1 MLKNAKIASVGDVIR
16 GYDFKPMVG
25 RNDCFVE
32 GDVESITNEMGY
44 MAYKI
49 TCTKDVF
56 DGAVQPKGKH
66 SRVGKIVQSMY
77 CHRRYSI
84 EQNGQRIQPISRFR
98 DRDRSSV
105 CFSRSVTLSGLS

>member
-1 MLKNAKIASVGDVIR
+1 MLKNAKLASVGDTIR

-32 GDVESITNEMGY
+32 GTVEATTNETGY

-56 DGAVQPKGKH
+56 DGVSNPKGKG
-66 SRVGKIVQSMY
+66 SRVGKIVYIPFEVSFMEY
-77 CHRRYSI
+77 DGRVL
-84 EQNGQRIQPISRFR
+84 N
-98 DRDRSSV
+98 
-105 CFSRSVTLSGLS
+105 LSK

>member
-1 MLKNAKIASVGDVIR
+1 MLKNAKVASVGDVIR

-66 SRVGKIVQSMY
+66 SRVGKIVYIPFEVSFMEY
-77 CHRRYSI
+77 DGRVM
-84 EQNGQRIQPISRFR
+84 N
-98 DRDRSSV
+98 
-105 CFSRSVTLSGLS
+105 LSK